1 MGPRAD
7 DALFVHSHPCSKLV
21 EDSFLF
27 LVEGAVAAKWN
38 GEKQIAVLTD
48 YVDEQLHD
56 LGSRLVLVLFI
67 YFRIVVPAANA

>member
-1 MGPRAD
+1 MGPSPKI
-7 DALFVHSHPCSKLV
+7 SHPCSKLV

-27 LVEGAVAAKWN
+27 LVEGAVAAKWH

-67 YFRIVVPAANA
+67 YFRIVVPAANT